1 MNFIFVVA
9 GGAPPLIP
17 AIGAPVVPL
26 PPVARPPPVVARP
39 NRKRKLLNAILRE
52 RPALLRRL
60 LRRKLKQKIVP
71 ALPALRPAKPES
83 VLPAENGLEGSYVA
97 VSGRPGQRTVHI
109 VNGQGGDFA
118 GTGILVDFFKCE
130 HTI

>member
-1 MNFIFVVA
+1 M
-9 GGAPPLIP
+9 IP

-26 PPVARPPPVVARP
+26 PPVARPPLVARP

-60 LRRKLKQKIVP
+60 LRRKLKKKIVP
-71 ALPALRPAKPES
+71 LLPALRPAKES

-118 GTGILVDFFKCE
+118 GTGILVDFFFWNRIFLNFPKSI
-130 HTI
+130 HF